1 MRSKGAK
8 LFMKAIVKQ
17 TAAPGAEYINVDDP
31 KPGPKEV
38 VVEIKAAAI
47 CGTDIH
53 IYDWTQYA
61 QDRIKPP
68 MIFGHEVCGDV
79 VEVGSQVDT
88 LQVGDRIAAETH
100 IPCGECFQCQTGN
113 QHICEQMAIVGVHI
127 DGMFSEYAK
136 IPANCCWKLPKGYD
150 PDLGAIL
157 EPIGVAVHGILE
169 GEVNGLNVAVFG
181 CGPIGLFGIGAINA
195 LGANQIFAIEP
206 NRKRLEMAP
215 KFAPDAKLIDP
226 LNDDAVKIIKEATG
240 GRGADVV
247 IEISGAPA
255 AAQMAFKV
263 LRLGGRVGLVG
274 LPSDPVC
281 LDTPMDIIY
290 KEAKVFGTTGRRM
303 WDTWWQVTELLGTG
317 RFDPMPAV
325 THRMD
330 MAEIAK
336 GIDLARSGQAGKI
349 LLYP

>member
-1 MRSKGAK
+1 
-8 LFMKAIVKQ
+8 MKAIMKQ
-17 TAAPGAEYINVDDP
+17 TAAPGADYVDVDNP
-31 KPGPKEV
+31 KPGPKDVVIEV
-38 VVEIKAAAI
+38 KSAAI

-79 VEVGSQVDT
+79 VEVGNQVDT
-88 LQVGDRIAAETH
+88 LHIGDRVAVETH
-100 IPCGECFQCQTGN
+100 IPCGGCFQCQTGN
-113 QHICEQMAIVGVHI
+113 QHICEQMAIVGVHT
-127 DGMFSEYAK
+127 GGVFSEYAC
-136 IPANCCWKLPKGYD
+136 IPAVCCWKLPKDYD
-150 PDLGAIL
+150 VDLGAIL

-169 GEVNGLNVAVFG
+169 GEVNGKNVAVFG

-195 LGANQIFAIEP
+195 LGASKIFALEP
-206 NRKRLEMAP
+206 NRDRLEMAP
-215 KFAPDAKLIDP
+215 KFAPNAVLIDP
-226 LNDDAVKIIKEATG
+226 IKDDAVQIIKEATG

-255 AAQMAFKV
+255 ATQMAFKV

-274 LPSDPVC
+274 LPSQPVT
-281 LDTPMDIIY
+281 LDTPTDIIY

-303 WDTWWQVTELLGTG
+303 WDTWWQVTELLESGN
-317 RFDPMPAV
+317 FDPMPAV
-325 THRMD
+325 THRMGL
-330 MAEIAK
+330 AEIGK
-336 GIDLARSGQAGKI
+336 GIELARSGKAGKI